1 MNDDCRCHRGSYS
14 NAEEVHKSDDCR
26 KLILESCF
34 WKDGVCGMEFDVINF
49 DEELKN
55 FKPALEVEDAEDAI
69 YSNDAPDVTDL
80 INMIMEKLPEK
91 KN

>member
-1 MNDDCRCHRGSYS
+1 M
-14 NAEEVHKSDDCR
+14 
-26 KLILESCF
+26 
-34 WKDGVCGMEFDVINF
+34 INF

>member
-1 MNDDCRCHRGSYS
+1 MMIADI
-14 NAEEVHKSDDCR
+14 AELFIVMQRQCISV
-26 KLILESCF
+26 LLFES
-34 WKDGVCGMEFDVINF
+34 GVCGMEFGVINF